1 MRTLKIMEEMMSL
14 FEQEEDVDIAE
25 VETTDTDAETTEEA
39 PSPGVQAMAE
49 LIAAAFAFM
58 PTDDEADDI
67 EKLELK
73 EIGSH
78 NRAPKTEDPNPRS
91 IIKSVVVRLPV
102 ALRAVYTRGPGLGG
116 ITPESELYLAQILA
130 DAFRYKPTTQ
140 EAQIASAVND
150 EFNET
155 EPMKVVETISR
166 LLQFTDEPLEDE
178 LIDS

>member
-1 MRTLKIMEEMMSL
+1 MKTLKIMEELMSL

-25 VETTDTDAETTEEA
+25 VETTEEA

-58 PTDDEADDI
+58 PTDDEANDI
-67 EKLELK
+67 EELELK

-91 IIKSVVVRLPV
+91 LIKSVVVRLPV